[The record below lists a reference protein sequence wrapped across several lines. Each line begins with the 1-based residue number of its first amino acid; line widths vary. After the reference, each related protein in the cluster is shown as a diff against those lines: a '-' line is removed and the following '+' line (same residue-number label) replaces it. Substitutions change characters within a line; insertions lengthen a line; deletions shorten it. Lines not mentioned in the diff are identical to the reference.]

1 VISNL
6 VENFNVE
13 ETGQNLFTNISIMYT
28 GNVLS
33 ANIIDSIISNISLA
47 EGTVNFNSE
56 NYNKLF

>member
-33 ANIIDSIISNISLA
+33 ANIIDSIITTSY
-47 EGTVNFNSE
+47 FNSG
-56 NYNKLF
+56 N